1 MVDTFWWSAFYFP
14 VFRRG
19 CLGCRNFLCGVGVGV
34 LLAGYGDFWRFSLFH
49 IWRVS
54 VECFMV
60 IFLDYFCERYFKF
73 CRNMLKY
80 VNRLKVEV

>member
-19 CLGCRNFLCGVGVGV
+19 CLGLGIFIWGRGRSV
-34 LLAGYGDFWRFSLFH
+34 AGWVWRFLEDFLFH

-54 VECFMV
+54 VECFRV
-60 IFLDYFCERYFKF
+60 IFLGYF
-73 CRNMLKY
+73 
-80 VNRLKVEV
+80 